1 MIKKSNI
8 KQLSFEEF
16 DHGLSGMG
24 LAADNRWVIFS
35 KLVDWK
41 AIESVYNQKFN
52 PEEGAPAIDSR
63 IAIGALIIKHLE
75 GLSDERTLEAIQEN
89 IYMQYFLGLKSYVAK
104 PVFDSSLFV
113 TIRKRI
119 TVEDFALWTEAIL
132 AKTKKTDEDKNLDNT
147 KKTDDY
153 KKTDDRSGI
162 SSSVV
167 NNSPDATSKS
177 DEPTTTEQK
186 QIENKGRIKIDATVT
201 PADIRY
207 PTDVNLLN
215 DAREKSEELIDKLY
229 LRSTLKKK
237 PRTYRQKARRD
248 FLAYIKKRKHSKP
261 ETHKAIKKQLNYLK
275 RNIHSL
281 NLILDDLDNNK
292 IVCDLDA
299 RDMKYLYVIQHL
311 YRQQWKMFAEQK
323 NSVEHRIVSIHQ
335 PHVRP
340 IVRGKA
346 GSQTEFGAKVNI
358 SLIDNIIRVEQMDW
372 EAYNEGTFLIP
383 IIEKYLE
390 RTGYY
395 PDLVQVDSIFLNRE
409 NRKYMK
415 ERNIRHTG
423 KPLGRPVKNT
433 LTPEQLKTRLEET
446 SERNQVEGAFGLG
459 KRRYMLDLVKA
470 RLSNTSMS
478 WICASFFAMNLMTIF
493 RQSLL
498 FAYFLSVYYAIR
510 RLIGLFQTLK
520 WTFNREIKLRWNILQ
535 RLEHFL
541 LENTCIWVTILNA
554 RNF

>member
-41 AIESVYNQKFN
+41 AIESVYNQKIN
-52 PEEGAPAIDSR
+52 SEEGAPAIDSR
-63 IAIGALIIKHLE
+63 IVIGALIIKHLE
-75 GLSDERTLEAIQEN
+75 GLSDEKTLEAIQEN

-132 AKTKKTDEDKNLDNT
+132 AKTKKTDEDKNLDNN
-147 KKTDDY
+147 
-153 KKTDDRSGI
+153 KKTDDRSGR

-177 DEPTTTEQK
+177 DEPTTTEQT
-186 QIENKGRIKIDATVT
+186 QLENKGRIKIDATVT

-215 DAREKSEELIDKLY
+215 DGREKSEELIDKLY

-292 IVCDLDA
+292 IMWDLDA
-299 RDMKYLYVIQHL
+299 REMKYLYVIQHL
-311 YRQQWKMFAEQK
+311 YRQQRKMFAEQT

-358 SLIDNIIRVEQMDW
+358 SLIDNIIRVEQIDW
-372 EAYNEGTFLIP
+372 EAYNEGTFLMP
-383 IIEKYLE
+383 IIEKYRT

-395 PDLVQVDSIFLNRE
+395 PDLVQVDSIFLNRD

-415 ERNIRHTG
+415 EHNIRHTG
-423 KPLGRPVKNT
+423 KPLGRPVKDT
-433 LTPEQLKTRLEET
+433 LTPEQLKTRLAET

-498 FAYFLSVYYAIR
+498 FAYFLPVYYAIR
-510 RLIGLFQTLK
+510 CLIGLMQTLK
-520 WTFNREIKLRWNILQ
+520 WTFIRELKLRWNNLQ
-535 RLEHFL
+535 RSEYFQLEKMA
-541 LENTCIWVTILNA
+541 IRVTIPNALN
-554 RNF
+554 F